1 MSLMDFFFKREQNKH
16 RKKLE
21 VIADK
26 IEALEPDFS
35 ALSDDELK
43 NKTIEFKERL
53 ASGEKLDNLLPE
65 AFATVREAG
74 KRVLNMRHYRV
85 QLMGGIVLH
94 QGRIAEMQTGE
105 GKTLVATLPAY
116 LNALTGNGVHIV
128 TVNEYLAKRDAEW
141 MGKIYKFLGLT
152 VGCVYREMSKEARKK
167 AYECDI
173 TYATNSEIGFDYLRD
188 NMEVERVNKVQR
200 GHAFAIV
207 DEVDSILIDEARTP
221 LIISGSAG
229 KVGEEYVQ
237 VDRFVKRL
245 RESDYEINEKDNHA
259 FLTEEGIDKADSYFR
274 MNELGGE
281 EQAQLRTHINTAL
294 RANYLMHANKDYIVE
309 NGEIVIVDEFTGRKM
324 IGRRYSE
331 GLHQAIEAKENVKIK
346 RESVTIA
353 TITFQNYFRMYKKL
367 SGMTGTAFTEEAEFR
382 GIYNLDVV
390 QIPSNREVIRID
402 EPDKVYAKREDKIA
416 AVIEDVKE
424 CYEFGQ
430 PVLVGTTSV
439 EASEELSAYLRKM
452 GIKHNVLNAKLHAE
466 EAVVIAQAGKLKAV
480 TIATNMAGRGTD
492 ILLGGNPE
500 FMARYQ
506 MKKEGFEPEIIEIAT
521 AFTTLTEEHEIK

>member
-200 GHAFAIV
+200 GHATRVPYNI
-207 DEVDSILIDEARTP
+207 T
-221 LIISGSAG
+221 
-229 KVGEEYVQ
+229 Y
-237 VDRFVKRL
+237 
-245 RESDYEINEKDNHA
+245 
-259 FLTEEGIDKADSYFR
+259 FL
-274 MNELGGE
+274 
-281 EQAQLRTHINTAL
+281 
-294 RANYLMHANKDYIVE
+294 
-309 NGEIVIVDEFTGRKM
+309 
-324 IGRRYSE
+324 
-331 GLHQAIEAKENVKIK
+331 
-346 RESVTIA
+346 
-353 TITFQNYFRMYKKL
+353 
-367 SGMTGTAFTEEAEFR
+367 
-382 GIYNLDVV
+382 
-390 QIPSNREVIRID
+390 
-402 EPDKVYAKREDKIA
+402 
-416 AVIEDVKE
+416 
-424 CYEFGQ
+424 
-430 PVLVGTTSV
+430 
-439 EASEELSAYLRKM
+439 
-452 GIKHNVLNAKLHAE
+452 
-466 EAVVIAQAGKLKAV
+466 
-480 TIATNMAGRGTD
+480 
-492 ILLGGNPE
+492 LL
-500 FMARYQ
+500 F
-506 MKKEGFEPEIIEIAT
+506 
-521 AFTTLTEEHEIK
+521 